1 MIDKKVKKWY
11 AVYTRSRAEKKV
23 AADLEEN
30 HIEVYLPLYKTIRQ
44 WSDRK
49 KKVDL
54 PLIRGYLFVHIK
66 GKEYF
71 EVLKIQG
78 VVAFVKFLGKPT
90 FIPAWQIQNLK
101 ILLGSGEQFEIA
113 ITAFSEGDFVQ
124 ITAGVLKG
132 LKGKIVNLR
141 RKKKLLISLDALDY
155 CFTVDIHPALVE
167 HIKSSAKS

>member
-23 AADLEEN
+23 ASELEEN
-30 HIEVYLPLYKTIRQ
+30 LIEAYLPLYKTIRQ

-71 EVLKIQG
+71 DVLKIQG

-90 FIPAWQIQNLK
+90 SIPAWQIQNLR
-101 ILLGSGEQFEIA
+101 ILLGSGEQFEVA
-113 ITAFSEGDFVQ
+113 VSGLNEGDLIE

-132 LKGKIVNLR
+132 LKGRIVNLR

-155 CFTVDIHPALVE
+155 CFTVDIHPALVGR
-167 HIKSSAKS
+167 IKHP

>member
-23 AADLEEN
+23 AAELEEN
-30 HIEVYLPLYKTIRQ
+30 NIEVYLPLYKTIRQ

-66 GKEYF
+66 DREYF

-78 VVAFVKFLGKPT
+78 VVTFVKFLGKPT
-90 FIPAWQIQNLK
+90 SIPAWQIQNLK
-101 ILLGSGEQFEIA
+101 ILLGSGEHFDMEMA
-113 ITAFSEGDFVQ
+113 DFSEGDFIQ

-132 LKGKIVNLR
+132 LKGKIINLKN
-141 RKKKLLISLDALDY
+141 KKKLLISLDALDY

-167 HIKSSAKS
+167 RIKSPAGS

>member
-1 MIDKKVKKWY
+1 MIDKKVKRWY

-23 AADLEEN
+23 AAELAEN
-30 HIEVYLPLYKTIRQ
+30 SIEVYLPLYRTIRQ

-49 KKVDL
+49 KKVDF

-66 GKEYF
+66 GREYF
-71 EVLKIQG
+71 EVLKIEG
-78 VVAFVKFLGKPT
+78 VVSFVKFLGKPT
-90 FIPAWQIQNLK
+90 SIPAWQIQNLR
-101 ILLGSGEQFEIA
+101 ILLGSGEQFELA
-113 ITAFSEGDFVQ
+113 VAGFNKGDFVE

-167 HIKSSAKS
+167 HIKQSR

>member
-11 AVYTRSRAEKKV
+11 AVYTRSRAEKRV
-23 AADLEEN
+23 AAELEEN
-30 HIEVYLPLYKTIRQ
+30 NIEAYLPLYKTIRQ

-90 FIPAWQIQNLK
+90 SIPAWQIQNLR

-113 ITAFSEGDFVQ
+113 VSGFSEGDFVQ

-155 CFTVDIHPALVE
+155 CFTVDIHPALVGR
-167 HIKSSAKS
+167 IKQTRES